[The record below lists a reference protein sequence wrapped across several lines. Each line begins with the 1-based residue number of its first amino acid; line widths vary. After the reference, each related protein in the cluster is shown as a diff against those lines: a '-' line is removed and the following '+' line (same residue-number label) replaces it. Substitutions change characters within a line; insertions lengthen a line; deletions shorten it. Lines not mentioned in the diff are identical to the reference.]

1 MEILTH
7 HHPITWT
14 WAKIWTHTHKYTTH
28 QNTPQTPLITD
39 TLPVP
44 PTHHVIVA
52 NRLGVKYPY
61 SIKWTELSDWLS
73 WRPLGIAELAASQ
86 RLISCRPESLQPLPL
101 QMHFLTM
108 YKIFINGQEC
118 ISKGSAKE
126 KEREN
131 DRDGWSEGKDSIKY
145 DWALIEE
152 GKKKESFQNA
162 LLRTSL
168 RQCRP
173 AVSVCSLSHKQI
185 KRKQMKKW
193 EDRIKDKTWWMRTRE
208 STSSQLGVG

>member
-1 MEILTH
+1 MDMGEDMN
-7 HHPITWT
+7 
-14 WAKIWTHTHKYTTH
+14 THTPH
-28 QNTPQTPLITD
+28 QNTPQTPLITHKH
-39 TLPVP
+39 TLLVP
-44 PTHHVIVA
+44 PSHYVIVA
-52 NRLGVKYPY
+52 NSLRVKYPY
-61 SIKWTELSDWLS
+61 SIKWTKLSDWLS
-73 WRPLGIAELAASQ
+73 RRPLGIVELAACQ

-118 ISKGSAKE
+118 ISKGSGKE

-185 KRKQMKKW
+185 KRKQRKKW
-193 EDRIKDKTWWMRTRE
+193 EDKMKDNTWWMRTRE
-208 STSSQLGVG
+208 STSTS